1 MGGKGAKKS
10 GRCGPYL
17 CNRHPKPMF
26 LPLSRFRW
34 LAGLAA
40 VTSLALLAACSGAGP
55 SAADERRVFRYNQP
69 EALTSLDPAFARNQ
83 ANSWAVAQLYNG
95 LLELDSTLQ
104 PAPALARRY
113 AISSD
118 GLTYTF
124 WLRRGVRFHG
134 SEVFLKDQ
142 TLVHPPPNWIIEH
155 PTEFAAGPRGRLIT
169 AADFVYSFKRLLD
182 SKTASPG
189 GWIFRGKVLEDSKGN
204 ISDTCFVAAND
215 STLRIHL
222 KAPFIPF
229 LSLLTMPYTYVVPRE
244 AVQKYGKDFRAHPVG
259 TGPFQFKVWDEGNV
273 LLYHRNPGYWR
284 TDAQGKQLPYLDAVA
299 ISFIADRKTEFLT
312 FLQGKLDFLSGI
324 REGSRDLILNPDGSV
339 RADFQG
345 RFNLQ
350 KAPYLNTEYLGFQ
363 LDSTN
368 LTGEQASQG
377 RALRDARVRQA
388 LSYAI
393 NRPEML
399 AYVLNHVGRPGESG
413 FVPAALPSFSPEKVP
428 GYTFQP
434 QKARA
439 LLAAAGYG
447 ASRPLKLRLST
458 VAERKAVAEYLQKN
472 WADVGV
478 QVQID
483 INQSAAQQ
491 ELVDN
496 GRAAFFSKSWLG
508 DYPDAENYL
517 ALFYSPNFS
526 PAGPDK
532 THYKTAEY
540 DRLYT
545 QAIREQDAARR
556 TALYQQMDRLVV
568 RDQPVI
574 SLYYDEIIRL
584 TQRNVRGLTANPMNQ
599 LLLERVR
606 KE

>member
-1 MGGKGAKKS
+1 
-10 GRCGPYL
+10 
-17 CNRHPKPMF
+17 MF
-26 LPLSRFRW
+26 LPPSRFRW
-34 LAGLAA
+34 LAGLATVA
-40 VTSLALLAACSGAGP
+40 SLTLLAACSGAGP

-113 AISSD
+113 QISPD

-124 WLRRGVRFHG
+124 WLRRGVRFQA
-134 SEVFLKDQ
+134 SEA
-142 TLVHPPPNWIIEH
+142 
-155 PTEFAAGPRGRLIT
+155 FAGGKGREVL
-169 AADFVYSFKRLLD
+169 ASDFVYSFRRLFD
-182 SKTASPG
+182 AVTASPG

-244 AVQKYGKDFRAHPVG
+244 AVAKYGKDFRAHPVG

-284 TDAQGKQLPYLDAVA
+284 TDARGKQLPYLDAVA

-363 LDSTN
+363 LDSAN

-434 QKARA
+434 QKARV

-532 THYKTAEY
+532 THYKSAEY

>member
-1 MGGKGAKKS
+1 MGEKGAEKS

-26 LPLSRFRW
+26 LPPSRFRW

-40 VTSLALLAACSGAGP
+40 VASLTLLAACSGAGP

-113 AISSD
+113 QISPD

-124 WLRRGVRFHG
+124 WLRRGVRFQA
-134 SEVFLKDQ
+134 SEA
-142 TLVHPPPNWIIEH
+142 
-155 PTEFAAGPRGRLIT
+155 FAGGKGREVL
-169 AADFVYSFKRLLD
+169 ASDFVYSFRRLFD
-182 SKTASPG
+182 AVTASPG

-284 TDAQGKQLPYLDAVA
+284 TDAQGQQLPYLDAVA

-363 LDSTN
+363 LDSAN

-532 THYKTAEY
+532 THYKSAEY

>member
-1 MGGKGAKKS
+1 
-10 GRCGPYL
+10 
-17 CNRHPKPMF
+17 MF
-26 LPLSRFRW
+26 LPELRFCW
-34 LAGLAA
+34 FHKLLVVA
-40 VTSLALLAACSGAGP
+40 SLAWLAACSGAGP
-55 SAADERRVFRYNQP
+55 TAADERRVFRYNQP

-113 AISSD
+113 SISPD

-124 WLRRGVRFHG
+124 VLRRGARFHD
-134 SEVFLKDQ
+134 SEA
-142 TLVHPPPNWIIEH
+142 
-155 PTEFAAGPRGRLIT
+155 FAAGKGRPVV
-169 AADFVYSFKRLLD
+169 ASDFVYSFRRLFD
-182 SKTASPG
+182 PTTASPG
-189 GWIFRGKVLEDSKGN
+189 GWIFRGKVLEEASGA

-229 LSLLTMPYTYVVPRE
+229 LSLLTMPYTYVVPHE
-244 AVQKYGKDFRAHPVG
+244 AVARYGKDFREHPVG
-259 TGPFQFKVWDEGNV
+259 TGPFRFKLWDEGNV
-273 LLYHRNPGYWR
+273 LLYHRNPDYWR
-284 TDAQGKQLPYLDAVA
+284 GDAQGHQLPYLDAVA

-324 REGSRDLILNPDGSV
+324 REGSRDLILNPDGTV
-339 RADFQG
+339 RTDFQG

-377 RALRDARVRQA
+377 RALRDVRVRQA

-399 AYVLNHVGRPGESG
+399 AYVLNHVGRPGEAG
-413 FVPAALPSFSPEKVP
+413 FVPAALPSFSVAQVP
-428 GYTFQP
+428 GYTYQP
-434 QKARA
+434 QQARA
-439 LLAAAGYG
+439 LLQAAGYG
-447 ASRPLKLRLST
+447 PGRPLRLRLST
-458 VAERKAVAEYLQKN
+458 VAERKAVGEYLQKN

-491 ELVDN
+491 EMVDN

-532 THYKTAEY
+532 THYKSSEY

-545 QAIREQDAARR
+545 QAIREQDAGRR
-556 TALYQQMDRLVV
+556 TALYQAMDRLVV
-568 RDQPVI
+568 RDQPVV

-584 TQRNVRGLTANPMNQ
+584 TQRNVHGLTANPMNQ

-606 KE
+606 KQ

>member
-1 MGGKGAKKS
+1 
-10 GRCGPYL
+10 
-17 CNRHPKPMF
+17 MF
-26 LPLSRFRW
+26 LHELRLRQ
-34 LAGLAA
+34 LAALGAGLALGVA
-40 VTSLALLAACSGAGP
+40 ALAGCQGGGL

-113 AISSD
+113 QISPD

-124 WLRRGVRFHG
+124 WLREGVSFHENQ
-134 SEVFLKDQ
+134 EVFPVSEADLHLEHDAKMLAANDLSVPIASR
-142 TLVHPPPNWIIEH
+142 LV
-155 PTEFAAGPRGRLIT
+155 T

-182 SKTASPG
+182 AKTASPG
-189 GWIFRGKVLEDSKGN
+189 GWIFRGKVLEDKQGN
-204 ISDTCFVAAND
+204 PSDTCFVAVND

-229 LSLLTMPYTYVVPRE
+229 LGILTMPYAYVVPHE
-244 AVQKYGKDFRAHPVG
+244 AVARYGKDFREHPVG
-259 TGPFQFKVWDEGNV
+259 TGPFQFKLWDEGNV
-273 LLYHRNPGYWR
+273 LLYQRNPNYWR
-284 TDAQGKQLPYLDAVA
+284 RDPRGQPLPYLDAVA

-312 FLQGKLDFLSGI
+312 FVQGKLDFLSGI
-324 REGSRDLILNPDGSV
+324 REGSRDLILNADGSV
-339 RADFQG
+339 RADFKG
-345 RFNLQ
+345 RFQVQ

-363 LDSTN
+363 LDSAH
-368 LTGEQASQG
+368 LTGPQAAQA
-377 RALRDARVRQA
+377 RALRDGRVRQA
-388 LSYAI
+388 LNYAL
-393 NRPEML
+393 NKPEL
-399 AYVLNHVGRPGESG
+399 VAYVLSHVGRPGSSG
-413 FVPAALPSFSPEKVP
+413 FVPAALPSFSAAKVP
-428 GYTFQP
+428 GYTYQP
-434 QKARA
+434 TRARQ

-447 ASRPLKLRLST
+447 PRRPLQLRLST

-496 GRAAFFSKSWLG
+496 GRTAFFSKSWLG

-532 THYKTAEY
+532 THYQSAQY
-540 DRLYT
+540 DQLYRA
-545 QAIREQDAARR
+545 AIREQNGPRR

-568 RDQPVI
+568 RDAPVI
-574 SLYYDEIIRL
+574 ALYYDEIVRL
-584 TQRNVRGLTANPMNQ
+584 TQNNVRGLSTNPMNQ

-606 KE
+606 KQ

>member
-1 MGGKGAKKS
+1 
-10 GRCGPYL
+10 
-17 CNRHPKPMF
+17 MF
-26 LPLSRFRW
+26 LPELRMRW
-34 LAGLAA
+34 FSCLAVAS
-40 VTSLALLAACSGAGP
+40 TALLAACSGAGP

-83 ANSWAVAQLYNG
+83 ANGWAVAQLYNG

-113 AISSD
+113 QISPD

-124 WLRRGVRFHG
+124 WLRRGVRFH
-134 SEVFLKDQ
+134 D
-142 TLVHPPPNWIIEH
+142 NAA
-155 PTEFAAGPRGRLIT
+155 FAGGRGR
-169 AADFVYSFKRLLD
+169 AVVASDFVYSFRRLFEA
-182 SKTASPG
+182 KTASPG
-189 GWIFRGKVLEDSKGN
+189 GWIFRGKVLEDSKGE

-215 STLRIHL
+215 STLRMHL

-229 LSLLTMPYTYVVPRE
+229 LSLLTMPYAYVVPHE
-244 AVQKYGKDFRAHPVG
+244 AVEKYGKDFREHPVG
-259 TGPFQFKVWDEGNV
+259 TGPFRFKVWDEGNV
-273 LLYHRNPGYWR
+273 LLFHRNPSYWR
-284 TDAQGKQLPYLDAVA
+284 HDAQGRQLPYLDVVA

-339 RADFQG
+339 RADFKG

-363 LDSTN
+363 LDSAK
-368 LTGEQASQG
+368 LTGEQAAQG
-377 RALRDARVRQA
+377 RALRDRRVRQA

-393 NRPEML
+393 NRAEML
-399 AYVLNHVGRPGESG
+399 AYVLNHVGRPGTSG
-413 FVPAALPSFSPEKVP
+413 FVPAALPSFSAAKVP

-434 QKARA
+434 NKARA

-447 ASRPLKLRLST
+447 LARPLRLRLST

-532 THYKTAEY
+532 THYKSAEY
-540 DRLYT
+540 DQLYQ

-556 TALYQQMDRLVV
+556 TALYQAMDRLVV

-584 TQRNVRGLTANPMNQ
+584 TQRNVRGLTPNPMNQ
-599 LLLERVR
+599 LLLEQVR
-606 KE
+606 KQ

>member
-1 MGGKGAKKS
+1 
-10 GRCGPYL
+10 
-17 CNRHPKPMF
+17 MF
-26 LPLSRFRW
+26 LHESQLFRLTW
-34 LAGLAA
+34 LAAA
-40 VTSLALLAACSGAGP
+40 ASTTLLAGCSGAGP

-95 LLELDSTLQ
+95 LLELDTTLL

-113 AISSD
+113 QISPD
-118 GLTYTF
+118 GRTYTF
-124 WLRRGVRFHG
+124 VLRRGVRFQD
-134 SEVFLKDQ
+134 SEA
-142 TLVHPPPNWIIEH
+142 
-155 PTEFAAGPRGRLIT
+155 FAGGRGREVV
-169 AADFVYSFKRLLD
+169 ASDFVYSFRRLFD
-182 SKTASPG
+182 AKTASPG
-189 GWIFRGKVLEDSKGN
+189 GWIFRGKVLEDKAGA

-229 LSLLTMPYTYVVPRE
+229 LGILTMPYAYVVPHE
-244 AVQKYGKDFRAHPVG
+244 AVEKYGKDFREHPVG

-273 LLYHRNPGYWR
+273 LLYHRNPSYWR
-284 TDAQGKQLPYLDAVA
+284 HDANGRVLPYLDAVA

-345 RFNLQ
+345 RFQLQ
-350 KAPYLNTEYLGFQ
+350 KAPYLNTEYLGIQ
-363 LDSTN
+363 LDSAG
-368 LTGEQASQG
+368 LSGEQARQG
-377 RALRDARVRQA
+377 RALRDVRVRQA
-388 LSYAI
+388 LNYAL
-393 NRPEML
+393 NKPEL
-399 AYVLNHVGRPGESG
+399 LSYVLNHVGRPGLSG
-413 FVPAALPSFSPEKVP
+413 FVPAALPSFSVAKVP
-428 GYTFQP
+428 GYTFQ
-434 QKARA
+434 QQRARE
-439 LLAAAGYG
+439 LLRAAGYG
-447 ASRPLKLRLST
+447 PGRPLQLRLST

-491 ELVDN
+491 DLVDN
-496 GRAAFFSKSWLG
+496 GRTAFFSKSWLG

-532 THYKTAEY
+532 THYKSAEY
-540 DRLYT
+540 DQLYQ
-545 QAIREQDAARR
+545 QAIREQDVARR

-568 RDQPVI
+568 RDCPVI
-574 SLYYDEIIRL
+574 PLYYDEIIRL
-584 TQRNVRGLTANPMNQ
+584 TQNNIHHLTANPTNQ

-606 KE
+606 KD

>member
-1 MGGKGAKKS
+1 
-10 GRCGPYL
+10 
-17 CNRHPKPMF
+17 MF
-26 LPLSRFRW
+26 LPELRFRLLAGL
-34 LAGLAA
+34 LAGLA
-40 VTSLALLAACSGAGP
+40 GAGLLGACGGGP
-55 SAADERRVFRYNQP
+55 LSAADERRVFRYNQP

-113 AISSD
+113 QISPD

-124 WLRRGVRFHG
+124 WLRKGVYFHTDSTVFPVTDEYIQEPLKQEDTG
-134 SEVFLKDQ
+134 HGRPVREVAKPMKEALERS
-142 TLVHPPPNWIIEH
+142 PPTSI
-155 PTEFAAGPRGRLIT
+155 PRPVK

-182 SKTASPG
+182 AKTASPG
-189 GWIFRGKVLEDSKGN
+189 GWIFRGKVQEDSEGN
-204 ISDTCFVAAND
+204 PSDTCFVAVND

-229 LSLLTMPYTYVVPRE
+229 LGILAMPYAYVVPHE
-244 AVQKYGKDFRAHPVG
+244 AVEKYGKDFRAHPVG
-259 TGPFQFKVWDEGNV
+259 TGPFQLNAWDEGNV
-273 LLYHRNPGYWR
+273 LLYKRNQGYWR
-284 TDAQGKQLPYLDAVA
+284 RDAQGRPLPYLDAVA

-339 RADFQG
+339 RADFRG
-345 RFNLQ
+345 RFTVQ

-368 LTGEQASQG
+368 LTGPQAEQG
-377 RALRDARVRQA
+377 RALRDGRVRQA
-388 LSYAI
+388 LNYAL
-393 NRPEML
+393 NKPEL
-399 AYVLNHVGRPGESG
+399 TAYVLSHVGRPGASG
-413 FVPAALPSFSPEKVP
+413 FVPAALPSFSEKLVP
-428 GYTFQP
+428 GYTYQP
-434 QKARA
+434 QRARQ
-439 LLAAAGYG
+439 LLAAAGYNAG
-447 ASRPLKLRLST
+447 RPLHLRLST

-526 PAGPDK
+526 PGGPDK
-532 THYKTAEY
+532 THYKSVQY
-540 DRLYT
+540 DQLY
-545 QAIREQDAARR
+545 QRAIREQNAGRR

-568 RDQPVI
+568 RDCPVI
-574 SLYYDEIIRL
+574 ALYYDEIVRL
-584 TQRNVRGLTANPMNQ
+584 TQNNVRGLTTNPLNQ

-606 KE
+606 KQ